1 MFCDSS
7 IAGDWAQLTHRLD
20 ATGALS
26 RWSRAQPAL
35 CGLDRVDELAALLEL
50 GSGTDPDRADAF
62 LGALVR
68 TACRDGG
75 DDPDA
80 VLLVLHLLADGLRP
94 LAKRL
99 ADLSEDILALLV
111 GELTVQIRTFP
122 QRRTRAYAANLLRD
136 TQLACWRELR
146 PHRTRT
152 YQAGTDILIDPLDQP
167 GMRYWFDRSIAGPGC
182 DARSELADVIA
193 WAEVRGIAS
202 RRDLALLVDLE
213 YERGY
218 GTAARHRVAASFGI
232 NERTLRRRRD
242 RTLAALRLAAEDYL
256 HDPDPT
262 SRLSDAHQREM
273 RRAVA

>member
-7 IAGDWAQLTHRLD
+7 IAGDWTDLTQRLD
-20 ATGALS
+20 AAGAFS
-26 RWSRAQPAL
+26 RWSRTEPAL
-35 CGLDRVDELAALLEL
+35 RGLDHIDELAALLAS
-50 GSGTDPDRADAF
+50 GSGADADRADAL

-68 TACRDGG
+68 TACREGG

-94 LAKRL
+94 MAKRL
-99 ADLSEDILALLV
+99 ADLSEDILLLLV

-122 QRRTRAYAANLLRD
+122 LRRTRAYAANLLRD

-152 YQAGTDILIDPLDQP
+152 YRNGTDILVDPLDHAR
-167 GMRYWFDRSIAGPGC
+167 MCHWFDRPIGGPG
-182 DARSELADVIA
+182 SEAGTELGDVLA
-193 WAEVRGIAS
+193 WAEQRGIAS

-213 YERGY
+213 HQRGY

-232 NERTLRRRRD
+232 NERTLRRHRD
-242 RTLAALRLAAEDYL
+242 RALAALRAAAQDYL
-256 HDPDPT
+256 NNPHPASAAVGAQGNGT
-262 SRLSDAHQREM
+262 Q
-273 RRAVA
+273 RAVA